1 MKNQSE
7 HKLYKELKREVV
19 HKEWL
24 VKNLPKSKQARDN
37 QKRILQLCISPLQ
50 TSLIIMYKDDC
61 VVDTMTDWHS
71 EAL

>member
-24 VKNLPKSKQARDN
+24 LKNLPKSKQARNN
-37 QKRILQLCISPLQ
+37 QKRILQLLTKIKF
-50 TSLIIMYKDDC
+50 MYNLSQLDI
-61 VVDTMTDWHS
+61 
-71 EAL
+71 

>member
-24 VKNLPKSKQARDN
+24 LKNLPKSKQERDN
-37 QKRILQLCISPLQ
+37 HKRIVQLLTKIKCE
-50 TSLIIMYKDDC
+50 YK
-61 VVDTMTDWHS
+61 
-71 EAL
+71 LG